1 MHTTYDLQS
10 LIEFLQESQKKDP
23 FTHIYLKE
31 VNRKWR
37 NNHELCIS
45 NYEKMKQSR
54 ERIIKQRD
62 DLQRKNERLKQ
73 RVNQLTEYSRLAEEN
88 ADLYTALKGRNAE
101 IEKLKQEITRLHNKN
116 WEEKRQLNLI
126 KQAMKEIQ

>member
-1 MHTTYDLQS
+1 MHTIYDLQS
-10 LIEFLQESQKKDP
+10 LIEFLQTASKENKA
-23 FTHIYLKE
+23 HLYLKP

-45 NYEKMKQSR
+45 NYEKMKRSR
-54 ERIIKQRD
+54 ERILQQRD
-62 DLQRKNERLKQ
+62 DLRKKNKQLKK
-73 RVNQLTEYSRLAEEN
+73 RVNQLTEYSKLAEEN
-88 ADLYTALKGRNAE
+88 ADLYIALKGRNAE
-101 IEKLKQEITRLHNKN
+101 IEKLKQEITRLHNIN